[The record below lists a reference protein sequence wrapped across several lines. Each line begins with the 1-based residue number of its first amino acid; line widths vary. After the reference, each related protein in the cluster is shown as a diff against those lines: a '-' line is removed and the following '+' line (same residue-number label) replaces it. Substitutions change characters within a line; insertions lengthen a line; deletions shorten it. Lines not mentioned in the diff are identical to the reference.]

1 MERFINILIIDDN
14 EKNQKGLKEILTG
27 GGNNV
32 LIAESIH
39 DALPI
44 LQQKDIGILLIN
56 IDDPYSGGLEIL
68 QTLKEGSQDRN
79 TYKIVVTAD
88 SASGAR
94 MVRGLN
100 EGAVD
105 YITTPFNPNLVW
117 GKTFEI
123 NDRLRLI

>member
-44 LQQKDIGILLIN
+44 LQKKDIGILPDIIN
-56 IDDPYSGGLEIL
+56 
-68 QTLKEGSQDRN
+68 R
-79 TYKIVVTAD
+79 
-88 SASGAR
+88 
-94 MVRGLN
+94 
-100 EGAVD
+100 
-105 YITTPFNPNLVW
+105 
-117 GKTFEI
+117 
-123 NDRLRLI
+123 